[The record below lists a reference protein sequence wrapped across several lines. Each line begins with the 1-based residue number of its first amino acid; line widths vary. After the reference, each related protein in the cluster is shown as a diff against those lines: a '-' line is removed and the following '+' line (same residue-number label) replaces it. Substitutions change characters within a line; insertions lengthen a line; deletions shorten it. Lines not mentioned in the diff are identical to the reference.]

1 MRAPKISALQERIR
15 KAEEAV
21 SREKSQST
29 SAGLQTAVSV
39 GATLLGALTG
49 RKLFSSTNLGRVST
63 VARGVTRTMD
73 QGSDVKRAE
82 ENVKALQTQ
91 LEALNAEFIS
101 EQSTM
106 GLGAGA
112 STEAFETI
120 NVKPKKTDISIQL
133 VVLAWAPYQST
144 PSGLF
149 PLYT

>member
-1 MRAPKISALQERIR
+1 
-15 KAEEAV
+15 
-21 SREKSQST
+21 
-29 SAGLQTAVSV
+29 
-39 GATLLGALTG
+39 
-49 RKLFSSTNLGRVST
+49 
-63 VARGVTRTMD
+63 MD

-91 LEALNAEFIS
+91 LDALNAEFIS
-101 EQSTM
+101 EQSAM

-133 VVLAWAPYQST
+133 VALVWAPYQTT